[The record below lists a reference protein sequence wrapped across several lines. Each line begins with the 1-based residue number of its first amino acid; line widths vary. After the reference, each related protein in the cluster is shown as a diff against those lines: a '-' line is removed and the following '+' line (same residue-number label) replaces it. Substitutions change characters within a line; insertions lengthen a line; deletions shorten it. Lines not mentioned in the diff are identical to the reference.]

1 MLILQNRAER
11 SLRESKRKTRPL
23 FILTHEFH
31 PQKGGIATFTEEMAL
46 SCSQQGFDVEV
57 WAPDNGGQ
65 ITDKPWP
72 FKVRRLDMKGTQDL
86 PCLVTTGKEII
97 GNRRNLRQAAVYM
110 PEPGPISAMLYLQLF
125 RAFQPG
131 KLYLTFHGS
140 EILNYYAKFHHRVL
154 LKKLISKADRISA
167 VSTFTHRL
175 LVSRFPEARH
185 KTVLTPCALRSD
197 FVGTN
202 HQKPVDKNKVV
213 ILTVGRLHPR
223 KGQSFILKA
232 LNLLPEELKPKVEFW
247 MVGDGKHTD
256 YQRELQMLIDQSDIK
271 VKMLGQLDDTRLRE
285 VYEQA
290 DIFAMTSIHYKKS
303 IEGFGLVYLEASAH
317 GLPVVAHHIGG
328 VPDAVVHNKTGL
340 LVPPGNKQALAQ
352 AFTDLIENPD
362 QRKELGE
369 AGRLWVGKYRWDKSV
384 EMLFSRNDMVI
395 EP

>member
-11 SLRESKRKTRPL
+11 PPQILKRKTRPL

-46 SCSQQGFDVEV
+46 SCSQQGFDVRV
-57 WAPDNGGQ
+57 WAPENVG
-65 ITDKPWP
+65 TVRDKPWP
-72 FKVRRLDMKGTQDL
+72 FKVRRLEMKGTQDL
-86 PCLVTTGKEII
+86 SCLMATSKEII
-97 GNRRNLRQAAVYM
+97 DKRRDLRNAAVYL
-110 PEPGPISAMLYLQLF
+110 PEPGPISAMLYLQF
-125 RAFQPG
+125 FKAFQPA

-140 EILNYYAKFHHRVL
+140 EILNYYGKIHHRLL
-154 LKKLISKADRISA
+154 LKKLIARADRVSA

-202 HQKPVDKNKVV
+202 HQKSADNDKVI

-223 KGQSFILKA
+223 KGQSFIIKA
-232 LNLLPEELKPKVEFW
+232 LDHLPEALKSKVEFW
-247 MVGDGKHTD
+247 MVGNGKHTD
-256 YQRELQMLIDQSDIK
+256 YQKKLKALVQKSNISI
-271 VKMLGQLDDTRLRE
+271 KMLGQLDDIRLRE

-290 DIFAMTSIHYKKS
+290 DIFAMTSINYKKS

-328 VPDAVVHNKTGL
+328 VSDAVAHNKTGL
-340 LVPPGNKQALAQ
+340 LVPPGDKIALAT
-352 AFTDLIENPD
+352 AFKDLIENPNLR
-362 QRKELGE
+362 QSLGD
-369 AGRLWVGKYRWDKSV
+369 AGRLWVSKYRWDKSV
-384 EMLFSRNDMVI
+384 DMLFSHKDMVI
-395 EP
+395 ES

>member
-1 MLILQNRAER
+1 MLILQNT
-11 SLRESKRKTRPL
+11 SKQSPLPPIPKTRSL

-46 SCSQQGFDVEV
+46 SCSQQGFKVEV
-57 WAPDNGGQ
+57 WAPGDGGKPS
-65 ITDKPWP
+65 DKPWP
-72 FKVRRLDMKGTQDL
+72 FKVRRLDMKGTQDI

-97 GNRRNLRQAAVYM
+97 ENRRDLRQASVYL

-125 RAFQPG
+125 HAFHPD

-140 EILNYYAKFHHRVL
+140 EILNYYAKLHHRVL
-154 LKKLISKADRISA
+154 LKKLIAKAERISA

-175 LVSRFPEARH
+175 LLSRFPEAQH

-202 HQKPVDKNKVV
+202 HRKIENSEKVV

-223 KGQSFILKA
+223 KGQSFILKT
-232 LNLLPEELKPKVEFW
+232 LNLLPENLKAKVEFW
-247 MVGDGKHTD
+247 MVGNGRHSD
-256 YQRELQMLIDQSDIK
+256 YQRELQSLVDQSEVT

-303 IEGFGLVYLEASAH
+303 IEGFGLVYLEASAY
-317 GLPVVAHHIGG
+317 GLPVIAHNIGG
-328 VPDAVVHNKTGL
+328 VPDAVVHDRTGL
-340 LVPPGNKQALAQ
+340 LVPPGDKQALVQ
-352 AFTDLIENPD
+352 AFIDLIEKPEL
-362 QRKELGE
+362 RKKLGE
-369 AGRLWVGKYRWDKSV
+369 AGRLWVSKYRWDKSV
-384 EMLFSRNDMVI
+384 DMLFRRKELVI
-395 EP
+395 LS

>member
-1 MLILQNRAER
+1 MLNLQNRAEPIP
-11 SLRESKRKTRPL
+11 LKVKRKTRPL

-46 SCSQQGFDVEV
+46 SCHQRGFEVEV
-57 WAPDNGGQ
+57 WAPDPGEPL
-65 ITDKPWP
+65 TDKPWP

-86 PCLVTTGKEII
+86 PCLYATGKEII
-97 GNRRNLRQAAVYM
+97 DKRRHLRRAAVYL
-110 PEPGPISAMLYLQLF
+110 PEPGPISAMLYLQF
-125 RAFQPG
+125 FKAFQPG

-140 EILNYYAKFHHRVL
+140 EILNYYGKIHHRLL
-154 LKKLISKADRISA
+154 LKKLIAKADRVSA

-175 LVSRFPEARH
+175 LLSRFPEARH

-197 FVGTN
+197 FIGTKYR
-202 HQKPVDKNKVV
+202 KPVDKNKVV

-223 KGQSFILKA
+223 KGQAFILET

-247 MVGDGKHTD
+247 MVGNGKHTD
-256 YQRELQMLIDQSDIK
+256 YQREIQALVDRSNIK

-285 VYEQA
+285 VYGQA
-290 DIFAMTSIHYKKS
+290 DIFAMTSLHYKTS

-340 LVPPGNKQALAQ
+340 LVPPGNKEALAK
-352 AFTDLIENPD
+352 AFTDLIVNPGLRR
-362 QRKELGE
+362 QLGE
-369 AGRLWVGKYRWDKSV
+369 TGRLWVGKYRWDKSV
-384 EMLFSRNDMVI
+384 EMLFSRQDMVI
-395 EP
+395 GS